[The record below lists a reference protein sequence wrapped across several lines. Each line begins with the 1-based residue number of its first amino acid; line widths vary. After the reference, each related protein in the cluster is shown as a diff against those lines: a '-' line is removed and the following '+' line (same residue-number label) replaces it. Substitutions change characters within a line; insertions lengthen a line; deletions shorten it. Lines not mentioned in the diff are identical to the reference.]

1 MLNNDFVRLGLVVL
15 AAFLLL
21 QLLTRTNSLV
31 PNKGAVSVETRP
43 QNAQPRPPLVHTP
56 PVNEGYYGEQEDEDE
71 DQDNDENNDNLE
83 EDLGVED
90 IDEVPA
96 ETQADNEESAPSS
109 GVEGFN
115 NGLDS
120 APASAAS
127 VPNRPS
133 DCFPKDQL
141 NADDLLPKD
150 KYSKWASV
158 NPTGSGELSDRN
170 FVEAGYHFGV
180 NTQGQ
185 SLRNANYQLRSEP
198 ANPQVKVSPWMQSTI
213 GPDTNRR
220 PLEIG
225 GC

>member
-21 QLLTRTNSLV
+21 QLLTRTNTLV
-31 PNKGAVSVETRP
+31 PNKGTVS
-43 QNAQPRPPLVHTP
+43 QNVGQVAQPRPPVRYSE
-56 PVNEGYYGEQEDEDE
+56 PVNEGYYDEGEDEMEDDSEEMPDEEQEEPVETEDSVEDE
-71 DQDNDENNDNLE
+71 SAEP
-83 EDLGVED
+83 VEGFN
-90 IDEVPA
+90 
-96 ETQADNEESAPSS
+96 TGLESAPS
-109 GVEGFN
+109 
-115 NGLDS
+115 
-120 APASAAS
+120 SAAS

-141 NADDLLPKD
+141 NAADLLPND
-150 KYSKWASV
+150 THSTWAKV
-158 NPTGSGELSDRN
+158 NPKGSGELEDRN
-170 FVEAGYHFGV
+170 FVEAGHHFGV

>member
-21 QLLTRTNSLV
+21 QLLTRTNTLV
-31 PNKGAVSVETRP
+31 PNKGTVTQSAGQV
-43 QNAQPRPPLVHTP
+43 AQPSPPTRYLE
-56 PVNEGYYGEQEDEDE
+56 PVNEGYYDDGE
-71 DQDNDENNDNLE
+71 DQEAELVAEDFEDDDDNENNNSN
-83 EDLGVED
+83 
-90 IDEVPA
+90 PNA
-96 ETQADNEESAPSS
+96 

-115 NGLDS
+115 DGLQS
-120 APASAAS
+120 APSSAAS
-127 VPNRPS
+127 VPNRPN

-141 NADDLLPKD
+141 NAADLLPND
-150 KYSKWASV
+150 THSTWAKV
-158 NPTGSGELSDRN
+158 NPKGTGELEDRN
-170 FVEAGYHFGV
+170 FVEAGHHFGV

-198 ANPQVKVSPWMQSTI
+198 ANPQVKVSPWQQSTI